1 MPPGHARSHNPSP
14 PQQILGRLSRRADHR
29 AHGAKGILCE
39 LAHFVVRT
47 VLDRMRDEQAAG
59 IKTERLTLGT
69 RCRAKNF

>member
-1 MPPGHARSHNPSP
+1 MPPGHARSHNPSAP
-14 PQQILGRLSRRADHR
+14 RPILGRLSRRADHR

-39 LAHFVVRT
+39 LAHFVVCA

-59 IKTERLTLGT
+59 IKTKRLTLGI